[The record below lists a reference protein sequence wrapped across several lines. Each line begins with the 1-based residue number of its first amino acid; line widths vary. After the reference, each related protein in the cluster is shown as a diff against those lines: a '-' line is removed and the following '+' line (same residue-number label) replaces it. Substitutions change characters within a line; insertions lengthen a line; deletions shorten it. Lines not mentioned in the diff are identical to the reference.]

1 MARQGIDRMKFSFL
15 QMLGGALILTL
26 WLIWVGNLIGNT
38 LVHVNE
44 VEVAQVTAEP
54 KDAAK
59 APAEASAAP
68 AGIAALMALANA
80 NAGGKQFKKCK
91 ACHTTNKGGKNRVG
105 PNLWD
110 VVGRAKAAQSGF
122 RFSDAL
128 KGKGGEWTY
137 GDLDSYLTKPKDF
150 VPGTKMSFAGL
161 KKATDRAN
169 VILFLRS
176 LSDSP
181 KPLP

>member
-1 MARQGIDRMKFSFL
+1 MKFSFL

-26 WLIWVGNLIGNT
+26 WLIWVGNFIGNT

-44 VEVAQVTAEP
+44 VEVAQMTAEP
-54 KDAAK
+54 KGAAK

-68 AGIAALMALANA
+68 AGIAALMALASA

-91 ACHTTNKGGKNRVG
+91 ACHTTKKGGKNGVG

-110 VVGRAKAAQSGF
+110 VVGRTKGTWPGY
-122 RFSDAL
+122 RFSSAL
-128 KGKGGEWTY
+128 KDKGGAWTY
-137 GDLDSYLTKPKDF
+137 DDLDHFLTKPKDF
-150 VPGTKMSFAGL
+150 MPGTKMSFAGI
-161 KKATDRAN
+161 KESADRAN
-169 VILFLRS
+169 VIIFLRS
-176 LSDSP
+176 LSDTP